1 MAFVHGAAPWLRS
14 LKNETT
20 FDINLRISAYSKLF
34 GSDHNRITLELASSE
49 ASAVVFISTCGDVF
63 KKTLS
68 ADNAAELDSVFLTNV
83 AADDICF
90 PMFRF
95 TSERFLMGKRVLN
108 TSMVSAVAFA
118 GANDCSSG
126 TRLIDECFMT
136 CKNALTY
143 IISQLS
149 YQHVTGGFV
158 ALQKF
163 CDSFA
168 HDGCV
173 EHRISATVTDK
184 HFNRMKSTAEIPLT
198 SSFFTHVPM
207 TFTEIANTWA
217 SAKAVC
223 RAQMLESKLSL
234 DCMPHPA
241 SLDALIKSLS
251 EHTSGIFG
259 KKKASGLVLNVL
271 AETSNKL
278 QSAQKDSQPSSH
290 TLIRRKSVGGTN
302 IDLSSARSSISASE
316 TGRRKTTMRGSS
328 RSIIG
333 IAGIDLTSMHQ
344 TSSKSSQKHFTTS
357 QARTS
362 IELTKGLISKNAPKS
377 RILKERKCSLKEL
390 DHDLA
395 FDHQDI
401 SSAVILNSQK
411 FMVLTAG
418 TYLHCLE
425 IEMGK
430 QLRTETSLRK
440 DMGANLRI
448 LQSFEDEQ
456 MIFLVMSNGRLFSIR
471 ERSRESERE
480 CEFREFETHIDNCN
494 LCSLLVHRSWLNICG
509 SEGNSNIDYVRFKLE
524 MGSVIENSGHVLPLG
539 LSSSVTAIQFHLF
552 DPKNVFPFVLCGLC
566 NSDIEIWGKNADDD
580 LHLMQSLRNRTSGLG
595 AINSI
600 CSMGRDIIS
609 TGHDGGYVHF
619 WTIDISSNSASTL
632 DRQFYISPG
641 SEGLPR
647 TFQTVSADKFPEDKH
662 HTNSQLFVI
671 NEQFGDS
678 AVMHA
683 ETGVLLHTFS
693 LPSFSPSIL
702 HQFSGDFN
710 KFVTFFEFCILFVQ
724 ESSLIHLVFQLQYV
738 SSGETP
744 KTNKL
749 APSAD
754 AYRRKSRIQFN
765 SDSPISPRGLSEDTI
780 EGVNTAYT
788 DIHKAHHGHSVDDAE
803 SLKDKLG
810 KVEVLTASRGPSFPA
825 SIQISESDAPNSDED
840 CNHSWPSLDEQ
851 NISQLQ
857 QTSSELPKASGIMNQ
872 ILSRRSCPEIQ
883 QQPMVS
889 SFNSVE
895 TLNDTIGAN
904 GVNEVCAAQK
914 IMRPLFLLPTKL
926 DLQRLSQEKDCDQ
939 QANELLNHRS
949 RNLRTHLETELQ
961 GREDCSF
968 PEAKFASVTQRSL
981 LEPRTTKRSN
991 LPKRMPFSHV
1001 HHVADMRKDP
1011 EVANRFDTTNAS
1023 GSYCGSSI
1031 SKCLA
1036 NNTETHEIPN
1046 VLVHDRRP
1054 NPLPA
1059 NDQLASSIS
1068 SGRSGH
1074 LEYSF
1079 AASSSTSTEYP
1090 QDSSSCTMQPWVRP
1104 PLRSGHQ
1111 SLSLSFNDTL
1121 NVHSGSR
1128 LPKRLQ

>member
-1 MAFVHGAAPWLRS
+1 M
-14 LKNETT
+14 
-20 FDINLRISAYSKLF
+20 F

-68 ADNAAELDSVFLTNV
+68 ADNAAELDSVFLTDV

-95 TSERFLMGKRVLN
+95 TSERFLMGKRVHN

-126 TRLIDECFMT
+126 TRLIDECFVT

-168 HDGCV
+168 RDGCI
-173 EHRISATVTDK
+173 EHNISATVIDK

-198 SSFFTHVPM
+198 SSFFTHVPK
-207 TFTEIANTWA
+207 TFTEIANAWA
-217 SAKAVC
+217 LAKVVC

-278 QSAQKDSQPSSH
+278 QSAQKQDSQPSSH
-290 TLIRRKSVGGTN
+290 TLIRRKSVGGMN
-302 IDLSSARSSISASE
+302 IDLSSARSSISAS
-316 TGRRKTTMRGSS
+316 GKDRRKTTMRGSS

-362 IELTKGLISKNAPKS
+362 IELTKGLINKKAPKS
-377 RILKERKCSLKEL
+377 RILKERKCSLKESG
-390 DHDLA
+390 HDLA

-411 FMVLTAG
+411 FLVLTAG

-430 QLRTETSLRK
+430 QLRTETTLRQ
-440 DMGANLRI
+440 DMGANLCI

-471 ERSRESERE
+471 QRSRESERE
-480 CEFREFETHIDNCN
+480 CEFCEIETHIDNCN
-494 LCSLLVHRSWLNICG
+494 LCSLLVHRTWLNICG

-600 CSMGRDIIS
+600 CSMGIDIIA

-678 AVMHA
+678 AVIHA

-710 KFVTFFEFCILFVQ
+710 KFVTFFEFSILFVQ

-738 SSGETP
+738 SSGEAS

-749 APSAD
+749 APSSD
-754 AYRRKSRIQFN
+754 VYRRKSQIQFN
-765 SDSPISPRGLSEDTI
+765 SDSPISPRGLSEDII

-788 DIHKAHHGHSVDDAE
+788 DIHKAHHGHSVNNSE
-803 SLKDKLG
+803 SLKDTLG
-810 KVEVLTASRGPSFPA
+810 KVEVLTARRGSSFPA
-825 SIQISESDAPNSDED
+825 SIQISEADAPNSDED

-857 QTSSELPKASGIMNQ
+857 QTSSELPKPSSIMNQ

-895 TLNDTIGAN
+895 TLNDTIAADGIHQ
-904 GVNEVCAAQK
+904 VCAAQK

-939 QANELLNHRS
+939 QANELPNLRS

-961 GREDCSF
+961 GREDCPF
-968 PEAKFASVTQRSL
+968 PGAKLASVTQRSL
-981 LEPRTTKRSN
+981 LEPRSTKRSN
-991 LPKRMPFSHV
+991 LPKRIPASHV
-1001 HHVADMRKDP
+1001 YDVADMHKDP
-1011 EVANRFDTTNAS
+1011 E
-1023 GSYCGSSI
+1023 I
-1031 SKCLA
+1031 
-1036 NNTETHEIPN
+1036 
-1046 VLVHDRRP
+1046 
-1054 NPLPA
+1054 
-1059 NDQLASSIS
+1059 
-1068 SGRSGH
+1068 
-1074 LEYSF
+1074 
-1079 AASSSTSTEYP
+1079 ASSSKSTEYP
-1090 QDSSSCTMQPWVRP
+1090 DSSSRAMQPWVRP

-1111 SLSLSFNDTL
+1111 PLSLSFNDTL